1 MMRSVR
7 SPRVPSLKALASLS
21 WLTARQLGRVAD
33 ALILSSH
40 EKQSTIFSETSSA
53 ESAYILLSGLARI
66 TCVNRKGRRTAV
78 IMVPPGIVPAF
89 PTAVTGVTYNFRCE
103 AVTICQVGTMGL
115 NSFVKICLGIESVAF
130 KSLAN
135 SCLGRWERVQLRC
148 SNFMSC
154 TLAERLALLLLDLSE
169 SFGVPNPGG
178 GVRLTISVRHGDLA
192 ELIGASR
199 PRVTEYL
206 TEFAHKTLIS
216 RQGQHLV
223 VDRDR
228 LQNFLM
234 AAHPAW
240 SRT

>member
-1 MMRSVR
+1 M
-7 SPRVPSLKALASLS
+7 ADG
-21 WLTARQLGRVAD
+21 LT
-33 ALILSSH
+33 LSSH
-40 EKQSTIFSETSSA
+40 EKRTTIFSENSSS

-66 TCVNRKGRRTAV
+66 TCVNRKGHRTAV
-78 IMVPPGIVPAF
+78 ILVAPGIIPAF
-89 PTAVTGVTYNFRCE
+89 PTPVTGVTFNFRCE
-103 AVTICQVGTMGL
+103 AVTICQVGSMGL
-115 NSFVKICLGIESVAF
+115 NSFVKICLGIESAAF
-130 KSLAN
+130 KSLAA

-169 SFGVPNPGG
+169 SFGVPNPGD
-178 GVRLTISVRHGDLA
+178 GVRLTITVRHGDMA

-206 TEFAHKTLIS
+206 NEFAHKTLIS
-216 RQGQHLV
+216 RQGQRLV
-223 VDRDR
+223 VNRDR

-234 AAHPAW
+234 AARPAW

>member
-1 MMRSVR
+1 M
-7 SPRVPSLKALASLS
+7 ADG
-21 WLTARQLGRVAD
+21 LT
-33 ALILSSH
+33 LSSH
-40 EKQSTIFSETSSA
+40 EKRTTIFSENSSS

-66 TCVNRKGRRTAV
+66 TCVNRKGHRTAV
-78 IMVPPGIVPAF
+78 ILVAPGIIPAF
-89 PTAVTGVTYNFRCE
+89 PTPVTGVTFNFRCE
-103 AVTICQVGTMGL
+103 AVTICQVGSMGL
-115 NSFVKICLGIESVAF
+115 NSFVKICLGIESTAF

-178 GVRLTISVRHGDLA
+178 GVRLTIAVRHGDLA

-206 TEFAHKTLIS
+206 NEFAHKTLIS
-216 RQGQHLV
+216 RQGQRLV
-223 VDRDR
+223 VNRDR

-234 AAHPAW
+234 AARPAW
-240 SRT
+240 GRT